1 MPYGTSFEI
10 YAERARTL
18 LGTGTLTREQLVTG
32 GLPLGA
38 LRILQRNDV
47 IRPKMT
53 PWYNRD
59 GRRIGA
65 VEGWQLAT
73 TPVRRERTN
82 ERLDCATMD
91 FLAMGLA

>member
-1 MPYGTSFEI
+1 MSYGTSFEI

-18 LGTGTLTREQLVTG
+18 LGAGTLTREQLVTR

-38 LRILQRNDV
+38 LRMLQQNDIV
-47 IRPKMT
+47 RQKMT
-53 PWYNRD
+53 PWFNRD

-65 VEGWQLAT
+65 IEGWQLAT
-73 TPVRRERTN
+73 VRSERAL

-91 FLAMGLA
+91 FVALGIG